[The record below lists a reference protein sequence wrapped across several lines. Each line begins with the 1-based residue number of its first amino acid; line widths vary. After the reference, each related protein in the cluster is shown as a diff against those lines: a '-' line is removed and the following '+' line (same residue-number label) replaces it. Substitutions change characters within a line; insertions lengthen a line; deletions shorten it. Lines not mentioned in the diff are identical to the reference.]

1 MIIHHDEYDEVQ
13 KQESKI
19 NEEVINETGTMII
32 KNKEIEFSKSNNWH
46 IQLAQVK

>member
-13 KQESKI
+13 KQE
-19 NEEVINETGTMII
+19 EDINETGTMII